1 MHSVLH
7 RARTRLGPLVASI
20 GIAAGFIA
28 AWEAIAAFG
37 VLRADQLPRATEVMS
52 SLISISAEPET
63 WLAVGITLLTAGL
76 GLLVSAGL
84 GILVGVA
91 LGVSEFARKSTAV
104 LLEAFK
110 SIPAI
115 AVLPL
120 AILTFGSTPRMSI
133 FLIFFA
139 GFWPLVIQVI
149 YGVRAIDPTTFDTAR
164 ALGVGKVRLF
174 IEIILPAASPYIATG
189 LRVATASALSLTV
202 IGQMVGGAPGI
213 GREILM
219 ARNGGLD
226 MLPTMFAFIVIA
238 GIIGS
243 IVMAALGWLERRLM
257 FWHESQQGAGHGT
270 RGALAASS

>member
-270 RGALAASS
+270 RRALAASS